1 MATFLVALW
10 FGIRVDPW
18 PDGSVGLLTDF
29 TYTLITEYHDRRI
42 FCRHND
48 VPYQI
53 RIKYHNRF
61 ENMTFDTSE
70 PTWHTDIPRLRKGK
84 VGSQVKRIINSIIIM
99 RITRY

>member
-1 MATFLVALW
+1 MLKRFQIINMLSLEFTCSKGFRFEML
-10 FGIRVDPW
+10 FKD
-18 PDGSVGLLTDF
+18 LTD
-29 TYTLITEYHDRRI
+29 RRVI

-70 PTWHTDIPRLRKGK
+70 PSWHTDIPRLRKGK
-84 VGSQVKRIINSIIIM
+84 VGSQVKESLRKYIK
-99 RITRY
+99 Y

>member
-1 MATFLVALW
+1 MY
-10 FGIRVDPW
+10 IY
-18 PDGSVGLLTDF
+18 SI
-29 TYTLITEYHDRRI
+29 YCMS

-70 PTWHTDIPRLRKGK
+70 PDWHTDIPRLREGK
-84 VGSQVKRIINSIIIM
+84 VGSQVKILR
-99 RITRY
+99 